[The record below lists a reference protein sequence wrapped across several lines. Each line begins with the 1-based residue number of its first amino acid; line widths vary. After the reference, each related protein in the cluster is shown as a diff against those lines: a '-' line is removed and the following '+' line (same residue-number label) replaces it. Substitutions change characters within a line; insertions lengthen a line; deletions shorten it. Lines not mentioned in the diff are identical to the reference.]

1 MKIIKFIIIILG
13 SSLFIPVSCSI
24 SVLGGIQVVA
34 WIDSRDVQK
43 GDSVHSMF
51 SVVAVPQHS
60 KNKND
65 FLVLSLQQIE
75 RMRKVNEPLSF
86 LMPISN
92 SNMETDHSRY
102 SYKILED
109 RGKEQIIEVV
119 EELKDGDGTIWSQ
132 YRATEKEVFPIS
144 SRMFYFGYMFQAL
157 PYGLVFSLCLYACG
171 KILRRRVTFS
181 EKRHNGS

>member
-43 GDSVHSMF
+43 GDSVHSLF

-60 KNKND
+60 RNKND
-65 FLVLSLQQIE
+65 FFVLSLQQIE
-75 RMRKVNEPLSF
+75 QMRKVNEPLSF

-92 SNMETDHSRY
+92 SNMETAHSRY

-109 RGKEQIIEVV
+109 RGKEQTSDPDEVLWRM
-119 EELKDGDGTIWSQ
+119 LKAPPKPHKSSSKNGG
-132 YRATEKEVFPIS
+132 KEDASKPHRETGHDHEV
-144 SRMFYFGYMFQAL
+144 
-157 PYGLVFSLCLYACG
+157 
-171 KILRRRVTFS
+171 
-181 EKRHNGS
+181 